1 MSWLY
6 SRGLVEEFSE
16 GISLDGAQSA
26 LWNGTPTQPPSWC
39 NDRTMAA
46 CRLSRS
52 GTTFRPL
59 TDDLGEAVLMSFLE
73 AFPVRTSAP
82 LEKEQESTERD
93 PVCGSTWREL
103 SMRCVREKGCSSRIV
118 QCLLWAEDLEPSSV
132 TLPKWGMMR
141 NGECWE
147 RITLPPLTSA
157 TLRHCDCRTPL
168 RDIATLVVR
177 EQQLAAAGRVG
188 AMARV
193 EVASTDEASIGGFME
208 QWAQLYGALSDV
220 GFMFMSDIGRL

>member
-1 MSWLY
+1 MLNMSEAT
-6 SRGLVEEFSE
+6 SRL
-16 GISLDGAQSA
+16 
-26 LWNGTPTQPPSWC
+26 
-39 NDRTMAA
+39 
-46 CRLSRS
+46 
-52 GTTFRPL
+52 
-59 TDDLGEAVLMSFLE
+59 LMSRAGRGFGVSTYLQG
-73 AFPVRTSAP
+73 AAMTSI
-82 LEKEQESTERD
+82 
-93 PVCGSTWREL
+93 
-103 SMRCVREKGCSSRIV
+103 M
-118 QCLLWAEDLEPSSV
+118 
-132 TLPKWGMMR
+132 
-141 NGECWE
+141 
-147 RITLPPLTSA
+147 PPLTSA